1 MRNTK
6 TTTSFKIR
14 TLIFGLF
21 YIILIIGCANP
32 VPPLGGEKDT
42 TKPTILSIL
51 NTPKKT
57 RQIIEISF
65 NENVQTKN
73 TLITSPIT
81 NNSNTTTVTKNKKIT
96 IITDQHTNTIY
107 LNQFVT
113 DLNENNPINQPVLIL
128 NQDSGEILIQT
139 PIEDIKRKKHLFVRD
154 INRYTYP
161 NQPLFNDRIYIPTT
175 QDNQTYHFYGL
186 TDSLH
191 LLYVIYDDLDYS
203 INDDELANCIL
214 IKNNLKDTLS
224 VNCLTKKRKYKGA
237 FNYRDSLYLITEPII
252 DKNWFD
258 EDLVHIYYNDSL
270 FITKQNIAIISKK
283 LDIDSFIDIGK
294 IEYPK
299 ICNRYYFTKNKT
311 LDTIEV
317 LSPVQYFNTGLTPS
331 RIRKKSNT
339 GLLSILN
346 PNPFTIYSTIY
357 IGNSRILIQLKP
369 KSKDSIYL
377 PEGNYKFLCWI
388 QNPQSKDELQPSFIN
403 YTQQTPLNESD
414 LIYKPKNGVSLSNKL
429 DNTLILPSIT
439 AFNSGITY
447 K

>member
-154 INRYTYP
+154 INRYSYP
-161 NQPLFNDRIYIPTT
+161 NQPLINDRIYIPTT

-258 EDLVHIYYNDSL
+258 ADLVHIYYNDSL

-283 LDIDSFIDIGK
+283 LEIDSFIDIGK

-299 ICNRYYFTKNKT
+299 SCNRYYFTKNKN
-311 LDTIEV
+311 I
-317 LSPVQYFNTGLTPS
+317 
-331 RIRKKSNT
+331 I
-339 GLLSILN
+339 
-346 PNPFTIYSTIY
+346 
-357 IGNSRILIQLKP
+357 
-369 KSKDSIYL
+369 
-377 PEGNYKFLCWI
+377 
-388 QNPQSKDELQPSFIN
+388 
-403 YTQQTPLNESD
+403 
-414 LIYKPKNGVSLSNKL
+414 
-429 DNTLILPSIT
+429 
-439 AFNSGITY
+439 
-447 K
+447 

>member
-154 INRYTYP
+154 IN
-161 NQPLFNDRIYIPTT
+161 Q
-175 QDNQTYHFYGL
+175 
-186 TDSLH
+186 
-191 LLYVIYDDLDYS
+191 
-203 INDDELANCIL
+203 
-214 IKNNLKDTLS
+214 
-224 VNCLTKKRKYKGA
+224 
-237 FNYRDSLYLITEPII
+237 
-252 DKNWFD
+252 
-258 EDLVHIYYNDSL
+258 
-270 FITKQNIAIISKK
+270 
-283 LDIDSFIDIGK
+283 IG
-294 IEYPK
+294 
-299 ICNRYYFTKNKT
+299 RAH
-311 LDTIEV
+311 V
-317 LSPVQYFNTGLTPS
+317 
-331 RIRKKSNT
+331 
-339 GLLSILN
+339 
-346 PNPFTIYSTIY
+346 
-357 IGNSRILIQLKP
+357 
-369 KSKDSIYL
+369 
-377 PEGNYKFLCWI
+377 
-388 QNPQSKDELQPSFIN
+388 
-403 YTQQTPLNESD
+403 
-414 LIYKPKNGVSLSNKL
+414 
-429 DNTLILPSIT
+429 
-439 AFNSGITY
+439 
-447 K
+447 